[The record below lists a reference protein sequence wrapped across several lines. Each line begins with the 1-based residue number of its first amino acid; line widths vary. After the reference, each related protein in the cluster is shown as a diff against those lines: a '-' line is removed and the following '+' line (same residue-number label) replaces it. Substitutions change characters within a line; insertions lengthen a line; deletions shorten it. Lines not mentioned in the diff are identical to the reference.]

1 MRNALGAAIDDRLE
15 ASAVRW
21 ARRQCPALG
30 LVPSRWI
37 RPVIKPT
44 VVRLRRALSW
54 GAIAIVL
61 SSGIILAL
69 LITMH

>member
-1 MRNALGAAIDDRLE
+1 MRNALGAAIDNRLE
-15 ASAVRW
+15 ASTVRW
-21 ARRQCPALG
+21 VRRQYPALR

-44 VVRLRRALSW
+44 VVRLRRSLSR
-54 GAIAIVL
+54 GTIAIVL

-69 LITMH
+69 LITMR